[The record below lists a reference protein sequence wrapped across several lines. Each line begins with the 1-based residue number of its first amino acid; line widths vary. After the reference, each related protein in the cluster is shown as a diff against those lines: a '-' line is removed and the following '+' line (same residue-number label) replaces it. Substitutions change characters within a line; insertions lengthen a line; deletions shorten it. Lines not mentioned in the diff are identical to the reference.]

1 MAAFPE
7 ITFTGVKA
15 VSADELFLS
24 AVSDELSEQDV
35 DHAVVLR
42 WHGGTWSYR
51 PLEVAVR
58 GLYAGRGVPGLLAMG
73 VDGTIVQL
81 TFPGERRESVDD
93 SGDGPSELVHLR
105 AMREIGGRL
114 YVAGM
119 ARRVYRREAPGR
131 WAAVD
136 AGVFVPREQRT
147 HAVGFHGIDGFS
159 EDEIY
164 AVGHKGEIWSRING
178 EWLREESPTN
188 VTLTD
193 VRCGDDGRV
202 YITGLAGILVTGRHN
217 AWQVVEHDETIEA
230 FWGVARFRNETFVAN
245 YDGVFKLADGALTKV
260 DMGIAA
266 STAYLDATEQ
276 VLCSVGRKHVALSED
291 GVHWT
296 LIDRS
301 LDAATEIG

>member
-35 DHAVVLR
+35 DHAVVLRWHGGTWSYRPLEVAVRGLYAGRGVPGLLAMGVDGTIAELTFPGGRREWAGAADEVFLSAVSAGLSEQDVDQAVVLR

-178 EWLREESPTN
+178 EWLR
-188 VTLTD
+188 
-193 VRCGDDGRV
+193 
-202 YITGLAGILVTGRHN
+202 
-217 AWQVVEHDETIEA
+217 
-230 FWGVARFRNETFVAN
+230 
-245 YDGVFKLADGALTKV
+245 
-260 DMGIAA
+260 
-266 STAYLDATEQ
+266 
-276 VLCSVGRKHVALSED
+276 
-291 GVHWT
+291 
-296 LIDRS
+296 
-301 LDAATEIG
+301 